1 MAASFAMRPG
11 DRMFFIYDR
20 SVVKKEEDDPK
31 DAIVYFYPQ
40 TTTLD
45 MQCIF
50 CCQIVGMYNLT
61 KSITGST
68 PKLFKLRRSKVATVH
83 EGKFTLALAC
93 KLRTPDAAIINKLE
107 NLYRVFA
114 FYHCSITN
122 VQRISGTKE
131 AFISNMS
138 AIWDFYVPYVRRY
151 GNTVPGIFEPIQSI
165 RLLKGGNC
173 LFLRCSHLLQ
183 WMKSRSSLLAGCIL
197 YRRSVLC
204 TQLTPELTSHLLLI
218 KPNQHHHPSQ
228 SVTDTVLP
236 FGVRIM
242 SVYVTKQQYRQILT
256 PTQPSS
262 KSTSCVTPEVEDVF
276 HTPPTSLT
284 EKVDGKTLMP
294 NGTPAKPKRKL
305 KSSKAGT
312 LLSNFSGILD
322 GTVWQTTPKSGI
334 SRSRSKGGS
343 PSESPVK
350 DVNDVVLSRNSG
362 DVVEA
367 LQAEEGFPANKLS
380 GIAYQECQTSI
391 TSKNSEEN
399 EDTRKVLDVV
409 DCSVTLPNSS
419 KSGHHMENSNE
430 TGSIRRNTNG
440 HLRNRVPVD
449 ERGLPSLEG
458 DVKIIEECLTPSKDD
473 SKESVKIL
481 QVDEE
486 AINCSTD
493 CSIKKSSCVGIGE
506 MDYYISEQNTNHL
519 HTSKE
524 HLRNSQVPVKEATGK
539 CSHSILEYLGADRP
553 DLLRS
558 RSDEHQE
565 NPDLLQSSSIKTS
578 IRNEDLDQRAVQ
590 DKNAN
595 LKCHQCETPI
605 GVPLS
610 PEAEDAVSGVT
621 LGEETERGTA
631 MNGDVETNLLSEKGV
646 LSLEAEDAVS
656 GVTLGEEIERGTAM
670 KGDVETNLLSEK
682 RVLSLE
688 AEDAACGV
696 SLGDGTDTVMNGD
709 VEINLFSEQEKL
721 DGDDEEQ
728 NLTRTNTETVNPSTR
743 SGDDPNALNVCKE
756 SENEENITQDI
767 PEDSKGVSEQCARLS
782 GFGSSEEQ
790 PGSDESYQQNA
801 MDGDGSVG
809 SSESDKTL
817 QFSLSTSGIESK
829 EEEDAAE
836 EVEEVREQLI
846 EAKENP
852 SEDVEDVRSQDSE
865 GDDAA
870 NLDESEPTLEDLV
883 NVSLYVQAH
892 SDTTLLFLA
901 DKSIMEEKDM
911 LNKLWQSVLRELG
924 ELELQLKN
932 VVRPERSLDSKSA
945 YNFIHFDNH
954 SQTLEG
960 NIVNPVNQTESSFCR
975 SCQILHDQFLGDETL
990 TDVTLRNHQT
1000 VVCAHQNACHHTFYQ
1015 RICKSNPS
1023 VGIPSRDDADFYIQ
1037 NRCKDALKEQNIN
1050 LL

>member
-1 MAASFAMRPG
+1 MAASFAMGPG
-11 DRMFFIYDR
+11 DRIFFIYDR

-165 RLLKGGNC
+165 RLLKGGNF

-183 WMKSRSSLLAGCIL
+183 WMKSQSSLLAGCIL

-262 KSTSCVTPEVEDVF
+262 KSTSCATPEDEDVF

-334 SRSRSKGGS
+334 SRSQSSSGGKKGGSLKGGS
-343 PSESPVK
+343 PSESPMK

-362 DVVEA
+362 DVVVA

-399 EDTRKVLDVV
+399 EDTRKVLDAV
-409 DCSVTLPNSS
+409 DCSVTLPNSL
-419 KSGHHMENSNE
+419 KSDHHMENSNE

-449 ERGLPSLEG
+449 ERG
-458 DVKIIEECLTPSKDD
+458 DVKIIQECLTPSKDD
-473 SKESVKIL
+473 PKESVKIL

-486 AINCSTD
+486 AINGSTD
-493 CSIKKSSCVGIGE
+493 CSIKKSSCVGSGE
-506 MDYYISEQNTNHL
+506 MNYYISEQNTNHL

-539 CSHSILEYLGADRP
+539 YSHSILESLGADRP

-558 RSDEHQE
+558 RSDEHRD

-578 IRNEDLDQRAVQ
+578 IRNDDLDQREVQ

-610 PEAEDAVSGVT
+610 PEAEDAVSW
-621 LGEETERGTA
+621 
-631 MNGDVETNLLSEKGV
+631 
-646 LSLEAEDAVS
+646 
-656 GVTLGEEIERGTAM
+656 VTLGEEIERGTAM

-696 SLGDGTDTVMNGD
+696 SLGDGTGTVMNGD
-709 VEINLFSEQEKL
+709 VEINSFSEHEKL
-721 DGDDEEQ
+721 DGDDEKQ
-728 NLTRTNTETVNPSTR
+728 NLTRTNTETVSPSTR
-743 SGDDPNALNVCKE
+743 SGVNPKALNVCKE
-756 SENEENITQDI
+756 SENKENITQDI
-767 PEDSKGVSEQCARLS
+767 PEDFKGVSEQCARLS
-782 GFGSSEEQ
+782 GVGSLEEQ
-790 PGSDESYQQNA
+790 PGSDECYHQSVT
-801 MDGDGSVG
+801 DGDGSVG

-846 EAKENP
+846 EAKEKL

-865 GDDAA
+865 SDDAA
-870 NLDESEPTLEDLV
+870 NLDESEPTLDDLV

-901 DKSIMEEKDM
+901 DKSIMQEKDM

-932 VVRPERSLDSKSA
+932 VVRPERSLDTKSA

-954 SQTLEG
+954 GQTLEG
-960 NIVNPVNQTESSFCR
+960 NIVNPVNQTESLFCR

-1037 NRCKDALKEQNIN
+1037 NRWKDALKEQNIN